1 MHLDIIEAPQL
12 AAKERQQHVFESSD
26 DGKQWIPISVYVKSK
41 RFRQVMASND
51 DVSVTTV
58 TDDGAGMSQAMSIND
73 KVVVKTALQDG
84 ADMPMA
90 INDKVATPMTP
101 EMDGDQMSLHD
112 ENQSPYPSISLS
124 QIDGN
129 TDDYFRV
136 FLPKPPSLLYAKV
149 QGFERLREMLNDPNG
164 EIAHNIQKTSG
175 WNVKTLASNEKCKK
189 VRQFI
194 TGEKK
199 ALPITDDTV
208 PFVLAT
214 WCMLGGFVPSMW
226 REKVEGEKPGCGPLT
241 DWGKKMIDE
250 LEHLGGSG
258 EYKFELCNQ
267 YATKTVGRK
276 HDFDWTEAAKRHYN
290 LDDDAEQARKK
301 SSANAQATSLGK
313 HRASSPRQ
321 TPAAKRPKSMA
332 PRQGRGSHDDDT
344 EDEEVRVEV
353 KNDAMGAGKKKDMR
367 VSKTPITLSS
377 FNRPGFPRTQVA
389 KHDHRGQNDVPP
401 PPQQIWESPSAQRGQ
416 GLEDNPSNSS
426 ISRPFGRDLN
436 ISNVS
441 STTTSMDWNSQRRKG
456 GSFVEEPTAPG
467 GTTGMPSSSYRS
479 PTASS
484 GQPLLQV
491 GSALLQGPTASSGR
505 PPLDESTPE
514 SSISGVQQGDLRE
527 DKQGPTVQSRHSWA
541 FIEQI
546 ENLKES
552 AQNEVNKQ
560 IDHYKSL
567 NSKLKKNLSASYE
580 DIEAKED
587 KIAALKKEVKIW
599 RRVSDNKE
607 QLESRIMELEAAS
620 KGSQQREALL
630 KRTSA
635 LNILQKAST
644 TGKELG
650 TIFLAQL
657 LDEMD
662 GGDGT
667 CASGVEGS

>member
-1 MHLDIIEAPQL
+1 
-12 AAKERQQHVFESSD
+12 
-26 DGKQWIPISVYVKSK
+26 
-41 RFRQVMASND
+41 MASND
-51 DVSVTTV
+51 DISVTTA
-58 TDDGAGMSQAMSIND
+58 TDDESGTSQAMSIND
-73 KVVVKTALQDG
+73 KVVVKTPYKDG

-90 INDKVATPMTP
+90 INDEVATPMTP
-101 EMDGDQMSLHD
+101 EMDGDQMSPCPL
-112 ENQSPYPSISLS
+112 ISLG

-129 TDDYFRV
+129 TDDHFRV

-149 QGFERLREMLNDPNG
+149 QGFARLREMLNDPNG
-164 EIAHNIQKTSG
+164 EIAHNIQKTGG

-194 TGEKK
+194 TGDKK

-258 EYKFELCNQ
+258 EYEFDLCNQ

-276 HDFDWTEAAKRHYN
+276 HNFDWTEAAKIHDN

-321 TPAAKRPKSMA
+321 TPAAKRPKA
-332 PRQGRGSHDDDT
+332 TTPRQGRGSHAGDDDT
-344 EDEEVRVEV
+344 EDERDRVEV
-353 KNDAMGAGKKKDMR
+353 KNDAMGAGKKKGLPI
-367 VSKTPITLSS
+367 SKTASTLSS

-401 PPQQIWESPSAQRGQ
+401 PPQQIWESPSAWRGQ
-416 GLEDNPSNSS
+416 GLEVNPGNSS
-426 ISRPFGRDLN
+426 TSRPFGPDLN
-436 ISNVS
+436 IPNIS
-441 STTTSMDWNSQRRKG
+441 STTTSMDRNSQRPKKDC
-456 GSFVEEPTAPG
+456 FVEEPTVPG
-467 GTTGMPSSSYRS
+467 VTTGMPSSSYQY

-484 GQPLLQV
+484 GQPLLEV
-491 GSALLQGPTASSGR
+491 GSALQRVPTASPGR
-505 PPLDESTPE
+505 TPLEESTLA
-514 SSISGVQQGDLRE
+514 SFVSGVQTGYLSE
-527 DKQGPTVQSRHSWA
+527 DRPGPTVQSRHSWA

-552 AQNEVNKQ
+552 AQKEVNKR
-560 IDHYKSL
+560 IDYYKSR
-567 NSKLKKNLSASYE
+567 NSDLEKRLSVSHQ
-580 DIEAKED
+580 DIVAKD
-587 KIAALKKEVKIW
+587 NKFAALWEELEVW
-599 RRVSDNKE
+599 RRASDDKE
-607 QLESRIMELEAAS
+607 QLESKIRELEAAS
-620 KGSQQREALL
+620 KGSRQREDLL
-630 KRTSA
+630 NRTSA
-635 LNILQKAST
+635 LTILQKASA

-650 TIFLAQL
+650 TVFLAQL

-662 GGDGT
+662 SGDGT
-667 CASGVEGS
+667 CASRVDCS